1 MNINIK
7 TSTITL
13 TEAISDYVEKRMAP
27 IKKFLEDDTTAQCD
41 LELAKTTNHHK
52 HGDIF
57 KAEIHIVGK
66 DKNIY
71 ASVEK
76 EDLYVA
82 IDLVKDEV
90 LRKLKSSKDKS
101 QSLLRRG
108 GAQVKNII
116 KGFWPNK

>member
-13 TEAISDYVEKRMAP
+13 TPSISEYVAKRFQVTE
-27 IKKFLEDDTTAQCD
+27 KFLANDTTTRFA

-52 HGDIF
+52 HGEIF
-57 KAEIHIVGK
+57 KAEAHIVAKGE
-66 DKNIY
+66 NIY
-71 ASVEK
+71 ASAEE
-76 EDLYVA
+76 EDLYSA
-82 IDLVKDEV
+82 IDKVRDEIM
-90 LRKLKSSKDKS
+90 RKIKSQKDKK

-116 KGFWPNK
+116 KGFWK